1 MIQQNLKF
9 PETFWAGRR
18 DSEVNFVDNYIP
30 FFDKCSTPKVEK
42 WRKYQ
47 NMYYRFFNDGNI
59 PHYFSMNA
67 LAKSV
72 GLQWRGISR
81 VDIVSPACRA
91 AARTT
96 LEQIGDCLLDDA
108 LKEIKAG
115 IAPKL
120 RGI

>member
-1 MIQQNLKF
+1 MVQQNLNF

-47 NMYYRFFNDGNI
+47 NMYYRFFNDGDKPN
-59 PHYFSMNA
+59 YFSMNA

-72 GLQWRGISR
+72 GLQWRGLYLVPS
-81 VDIVSPACRA
+81 
-91 AARTT
+91 ARTT